1 MMTSDNNTQ
10 KASNEEAQHAWIY
23 LFNLGFYI
31 LPMVLFPYTLGEV
44 VLLSLAMLVFVGL
57 YFYCFYL
64 PRQRMLW
71 PILGMY
77 VIACAVTPW
86 NPGSVA
92 LFSYVGFFVGFA
104 YRWPYALAAVLG
116 VITTLAVF
124 QWGVG
129 TRWDL
134 FFHYGTVIV
143 ATVAIFGRV
152 ERLRQ
157 RHAATERRSAEEI
170 ERLATSVERE
180 RIARDL
186 HDILGHTLSS
196 IVLKSDLAK
205 VQLGKQQYEAVA
217 QQLQELSEIARH
229 SLSQVRQSVSG
240 YKHSGLALELKRL
253 EQRLH
258 EAGFRTD
265 ILGKPPNLDTPRET
279 ALVLAI
285 TELVTNVIRH
295 SSGQVCTIH
304 FDESADVYCVQITD
318 DGSHAEVQSGNGL
331 LGVQQRIQELGGSVE
346 VSTTRGW
353 AVALRLPKF
362 EIPKAN
368 GATT

>member
-1 MMTSDNNTQ
+1 MMTEKNTQ
-10 KASNEEAQHAWIY
+10 HTTSNEQKHAWIY

-31 LPMVLFPYTLGEV
+31 LPMVLFPYTVSEI
-44 VLLSLAMLVFVGL
+44 VLLSLAMLVFVAL

-64 PRQRMLW
+64 PYQRMLW
-71 PILGMY
+71 PIIGMY

-104 YRWPYALAAVLG
+104 YRWPYALAAVVGLIG
-116 VITTLAVF
+116 TLAVF
-124 QWGVG
+124 QWTIG
-129 TRWDL
+129 THWDL
-134 FFHYGTVIV
+134 FFHYGSVIV
-143 ATVAIFGRV
+143 ITVAIFGRI

-157 RHAATERRSAEEI
+157 RHAAAERRSADEI

-205 VQLGKQQYEAVA
+205 AQLGKQQYDAAA
-217 QQLQELSEIARH
+217 QQLQGLSEIVRH

-265 ILGKPPNLDTPRET
+265 ILGKPPLLDAPRET

-295 SSGQVCTIH
+295 SSGQICTIH
-304 FDESADVYCVQITD
+304 FDESVDVYRVQITD
-318 DGSHAEVQSGNGL
+318 DGSHVEVQSGNGL
-331 LGVQQRIQELGGSVE
+331 VGVQQRMQELGGSVE

-353 AVALRLPKF
+353 VVALQLPKL
-362 EIPKAN
+362 EMPKIN
-368 GATT
+368 GATA

>member
-1 MMTSDNNTQ
+1 MTTEKNTQHTTSDEQ
-10 KASNEEAQHAWIY
+10 KHAWIY

-31 LPMVLFPYTLGEV
+31 LPMVLFPYTIGEI

-64 PRQRMLW
+64 PYRRMLW
-71 PILGMY
+71 PIIGMY
-77 VIACAVTPW
+77 AISCAVTPW

-92 LFSYVGFFVGFA
+92 LFSYVGFFLGFA
-104 YRWPYALAAVLG
+104 YRWPVALAAVLG
-116 VITTLAVF
+116 IIATLAVF

-129 TRWDL
+129 THWDL

-157 RHAATERRSAEEI
+157 RHAAAERRSAEEI

-205 VQLGKQQYEAVA
+205 AQLGKQQYDAAA
-217 QQLQELSEIARH
+217 QQLQELSEIARS

-258 EAGFRTD
+258 DAGFRTD
-265 ILGKPPNLDTPRET
+265 ILGKPPLLDAARET

-295 SSGQVCTIH
+295 SSGQICTIH
-304 FDESADVYCVQITD
+304 FDESADVYRVQITD

-331 LGVQQRIQELGGSVE
+331 LGVQERMRELGGSVE

-353 AVALRLPKF
+353 AVALQLPKL
-362 EIPKAN
+362 EMPKAT